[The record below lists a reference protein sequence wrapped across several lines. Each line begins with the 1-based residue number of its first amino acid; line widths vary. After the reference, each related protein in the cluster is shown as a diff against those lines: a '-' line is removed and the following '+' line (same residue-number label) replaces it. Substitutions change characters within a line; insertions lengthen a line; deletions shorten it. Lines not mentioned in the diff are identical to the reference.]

1 MAKAD
6 RDQKIGKWM
15 LTYEASLRRYFS
27 RRLSESEADDLV
39 QEVFLKL
46 QTSRSIDNVEGYIFA
61 TARNVLI
68 SRYREQ
74 AAKSHFLHDQWGEW
88 HDVADPLSPERI
100 AIGHEDYQRVVSAIG
115 NLPPRTRQAFQLHRF
130 EHLTYQA
137 IAQQMGISR
146 DSVKELIQRALLRIT
161 EALEDER

>member
-15 LTYEASLRRYFS
+15 LSYEASLRRYFS

-115 NLPPRTRQAFQLHRF
+115 NLPPQNAPSLSAPSLRTSDLSSHRPADGHF
-130 EHLTYQA
+130 PRFREGVDTK
-137 IAQQMGISR
+137 
-146 DSVKELIQRALLRIT
+146 SVAAYHRSAGG
-161 EALEDER
+161 